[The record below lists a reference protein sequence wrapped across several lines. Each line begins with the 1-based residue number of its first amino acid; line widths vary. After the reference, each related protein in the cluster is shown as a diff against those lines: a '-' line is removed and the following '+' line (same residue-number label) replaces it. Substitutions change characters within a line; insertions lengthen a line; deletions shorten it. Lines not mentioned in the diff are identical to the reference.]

1 MHLLHYSH
9 IWCNGNCYWTKEKFL
24 QFLWSLFLNQNLNL
38 QKISHF
44 LSLEDNLRYLGAFL
58 NSKLSNLLIKI
69 FSYLFYYNIWLIYIQ
84 SPIESITIFTFL
96 NINVNDCIQYW
107 IHLTITN
114 TTIIYYLSASC
125 LIKQCFTIKRIHQ
138 KFKKKDKFSI
148 F

>member
-24 QFLWSLFLNQNLNL
+24 QFLLSLFLNENLNL

-44 LSLEDNLRYLGAFL
+44 LSLEDNLRYAKKCL
-58 NSKLSNLLIKI
+58 NAKLSNLLIKA
-69 FSYLFYYNIWLIYIQ
+69 FSYLFYYNIGLIYIQ

-96 NINVNDCIQYW
+96 NINVNDYIQYW

-114 TTIIYYLSASC
+114 TSITYYISASC
-125 LIKQCFTIKRIHQ
+125 SIKQRLNISSNQLRIR
-138 KFKKKDKFSI
+138 K
-148 F
+148 